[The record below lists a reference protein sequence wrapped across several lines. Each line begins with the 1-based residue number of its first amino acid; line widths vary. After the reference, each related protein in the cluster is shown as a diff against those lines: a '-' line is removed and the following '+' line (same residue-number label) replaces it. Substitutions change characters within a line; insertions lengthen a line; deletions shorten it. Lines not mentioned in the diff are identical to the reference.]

1 MQNKTEK
8 LIIKHMS
15 EYKFVRLA
23 SGWEDKLFEK
33 KLNKLS
39 KELRAKGFEYYDIKI
54 TSNGNNSLVIM
65 IKK

>member
-1 MQNKTEK
+1 MQKK
-8 LIIKHMS
+8 KSIIKHMN

-23 SGWEDKLFEK
+23 SGWEDKQFEK

-39 KELRAKGFEYYDIKI
+39 KEWRAKGFEYYDIKI

-65 IKK
+65 IKR